1 MTSFVNPDYPN
12 SHLGVARVAVALAH
26 VRQLGTRLQGAK
38 GLVSMLLAGA
48 VAACVVVAD
57 QVISTWTDGHLLM
70 AWIALWAL
78 VFVAVTLFAEATRG
92 VSASLV
98 ARLEAWSL
106 ARAQRASDEHVW
118 AVAQSDPRFM
128 ADLQAARLRTETAAL
143 AAGEPLPAWPFY
155 NMPHHRPE
163 QYKPFQTVHSV

>member
-1 MTSFVNPDYPN
+1 MTSFVNPDYPK
-12 SHLGVARVAVALAH
+12 SHRGVARIEVAMAQA
-26 VRQLGTRLQGAK
+26 RQLGARFAGAR
-38 GLVSMLLAGA
+38 GWVSMLLAGA
-48 VAACVVVAD
+48 AAACVVAAD
-57 QVISTWTDGHLLM
+57 LLISTWTDGHLLM

-78 VFVAVTLFAEATRG
+78 VFVAVILVAEAARG

-98 ARLEAWSL
+98 ARLDAWSL
-106 ARAQRASDEHVW
+106 ERAQRASDERVW

-155 NMPHHRPE
+155 NMPHYRLD
-163 QYKPFQTVHSV
+163 QYKPF